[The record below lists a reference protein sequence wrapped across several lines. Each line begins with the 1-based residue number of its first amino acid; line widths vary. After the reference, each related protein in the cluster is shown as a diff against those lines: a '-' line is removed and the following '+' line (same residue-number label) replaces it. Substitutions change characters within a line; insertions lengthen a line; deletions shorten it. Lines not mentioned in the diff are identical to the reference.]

1 MEHQDEY
8 ELSPRIT
15 LSQGSPVRV
24 AGRRGL
30 FRFIRQERKHETEE
44 WYAVL
49 IGPIGGAEI
58 ERLVPVDDLRSAGQ
72 TPRTAVAMS
81 PEMRDLNA
89 RAQNVR
95 RKA

>member
-1 MEHQDEY
+1 MEQRTEF
-8 ELSPRIT
+8 ELSPRNT
-15 LSQGSPVRV
+15 LTNGSPVKV

-30 FRFIRQERKHETEE
+30 FRFIRVELHKDE

-58 ERLVPVDDLRSAGQ
+58 ERLVPTSDLKSAGR
-72 TPRTAVAMS
+72 TPQQAVAMS

-89 RAQNVR
+89 RAQNLR
-95 RKA
+95 RSRR